1 MDNMIL
7 FSCIICTHNRG
18 GYLEKAIQSLV
29 NQNMDKR
36 WYEILIIDNKSTDN
50 TKGVVKTFSEATP
63 NLRYIH
69 EPELGVSSARNSG
82 WKNANGKYVA
92 YLDDDLVAE
101 PDWLREMLE
110 TFRSTQKTIAA
121 VGGRIDPIWESTRP
135 GWLSPILTR
144 SLGLINWSS
153 VPMTLRNDQWLGEG
167 NFAIRRQL
175 LQHVGGFKT
184 FLGRKGSKLLSHE
197 GALLREQLK
206 SIGFSYF
213 YNPKITAWHHIPAYS
228 GESCHPFRRKVAT
241 FSPVLI
247 PL

>member
-1 MDNMIL
+1 M
-7 FSCIICTHNRG
+7 
-18 GYLEKAIQSLV
+18 EKAIQSLV

-228 GESCHPFRRKVAT
+228 GERD
-241 FSPVLI
+241 
-247 PL
+247 